1 VSALDV
7 FVEIAGDV
15 VWCTMATVD
24 RRNRP
29 RSRVVHPVWTRS
41 GDELLGVVGT
51 RPTPLGIRP
60 TPLKRAHLQH
70 SPFVSCSY
78 WSPKHDVAVAEC
90 TARWEEDPAERVTI
104 WKRIAAAPPPMGYD
118 PSTAWP
124 DGAEGEDWAVLHLE
138 PWRVRAARAGDIA
151 SGAGFAVWEG

>member
-1 VSALDV
+1 VRALAL
-7 FVEIAGDV
+7 FLEIACDV

-29 RSRVVHPVWTRS
+29 RSRVVHPVWTLS

-51 RPTPLGIRP
+51 RPTA
-60 TPLKRAHLQH
+60 LKRAHLEH

-90 TARWEEDPAERVTI
+90 GARWEEDPAQRVAV
-104 WKRIAAAPPPMGYD
+104 WERIAAAPPPMGYD

-124 DGAEGEDWAVLHLE
+124 DGPEGEDWAVLHLQ

-151 SGAGFAVWEG
+151 SGAGFAAWEA